1 MASRLMIQRFGNQL
15 GHLNKVAVRHE
26 GIFTKYREPPNGFLF
41 NRKPLK
47 PGEKREWE
55 DWQAIWYGGW
65 SLSLIIF
72 AVGSY
77 YRPDESILV
86 WGRREAFKRIAEI
99 EAAEQEG
106 AE

>member
-1 MASRLMIQRFGNQL
+1 MTSHFFVKRLTSQISSL
-15 GHLNKVAVRHE
+15 TKVSVRHD

-41 NRKPLK
+41 NKKPLK

-55 DWQAIWYGGW
+55 PWQWMWYSGWTFATLVLCVGG
-65 SLSLIIF
+65 
-72 AVGSY
+72 Y

-99 EAAEQEG
+99 EAAG